1 MACLPS
7 PYGLSTVPPMYGMS
21 TNPYSLP
28 TLPVWCIYLPHPA
41 RFLPRMVSLPSLYGL
56 STFPCIACPPSPY
69 GVSAFP
75 IWHVF
80 LPHLVYVYLHR
91 IACYCTFP
99 LWHGCYLPHMVC
111 LPSLSGLST
120 FPVWHVSFLYGLS
133 ILSLYDV
140 STISIWRVYLYH
152 PHKACLPSTFG
163 VYTFPIWGVF
173 LFLNGLSTTPHSM
186 STFFCHTACLL
197 STFPV

>member
-7 PYGLSTVPPMYGMS
+7 
-21 TNPYSLP
+21 
-28 TLPVWCIYLPHPA
+28 
-41 RFLPRMVSLPSLYGL
+41 
-56 STFPCIACPPSPY
+56 TF
-69 GVSAFP
+69 G
-75 IWHVF
+75 
-80 LPHLVYVYLHR
+80 VYVYLHR

-197 STFPV
+197 STFPVWRVYILTKCLNIADIALKDSNVAPLRVESPKMKKIKILV